1 MSEDF
6 RGTLGTK
13 NHAGWDAR
21 IPAAAHAA
29 MASPAAPLG
38 GGLSGPAGL
47 LPGGAPVP
55 GEPARSPGEPAPT
68 VLLAEQHPTAR
79 RAREREF
86 EQAGFSVL
94 TIPDE
99 GELVRWL
106 LQVAPDVLV
115 LDRRL
120 AGPSGE
126 VVHWMRE
133 HPQLRRA
140 ACYVLALVPSP
151 REREVFLEAGADWY
165 IDKNALVNPLPS
177 VVRAGLDPTTLWPP
191 PPTRAAPRV
200 RVAQAVEFAHG
211 RRTASGETL
220 NISQSGMFLKASKAL
235 DVGAH
240 LLLSFSLPGHRR
252 WECFAQVAWIRRPDD
267 EHPYPPGMGL
277 HFLELEPDA
286 EAALAAFLAAR
297 AAAAPAAGA

>member
-1 MSEDF
+1 M
-6 RGTLGTK
+6 
-13 NHAGWDAR
+13 
-21 IPAAAHAA
+21 
-29 MASPAAPLG
+29 
-38 GGLSGPAGL
+38 
-47 LPGGAPVP
+47 
-55 GEPARSPGEPAPT
+55 
-68 VLLAEQHPTAR
+68 LAEQHPTAR

-86 EQAGFSVL
+86 EQAGFSVFP
-94 TIPDE
+94 IPDE
-99 GELVRWL
+99 GDLVRGL
-106 LQVAPDVLV
+106 LQVSPDVLV

-140 ACYVLALVPSP
+140 ACYVLDLVPSP

-165 IDKNALVNPLPS
+165 IDKNALVNPLPA

-191 PPTRAAPRV
+191 PPTRQASRV
-200 RVAQAVEFAHG
+200 RVAQPVDFVHG
-211 RRTASGETL
+211 RRVASGETL
-220 NISQSGMFLKASKAL
+220 NISHTGMFLKVSSVL

-277 HFLELEPDA
+277 QFLEMEPDA
-286 EAALAAFLAAR
+286 AATLAAFLAAQ
-297 AAAAPAAGA
+297 AAATPGARV